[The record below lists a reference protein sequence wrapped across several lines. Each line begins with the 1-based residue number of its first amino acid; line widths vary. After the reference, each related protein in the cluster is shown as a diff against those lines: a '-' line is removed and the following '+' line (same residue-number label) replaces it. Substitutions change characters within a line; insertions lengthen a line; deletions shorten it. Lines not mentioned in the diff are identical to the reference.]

1 MRLVM
6 TLRWLFLNM
15 ILALAL
21 LVACSQSDSTA
32 TTVPPTSTVVATA
45 SLGITPVP
53 GDKPTL
59 VPTVT
64 TPPTNESIPEELN
77 PVKLL
82 EDANAAMAGLKSFR
96 LEGEVVLKA
105 TEEADEVLLVTEF
118 TGSSNDEGDS
128 QLLFNIGAPTGGIID
143 ALEFEMR

>member
-1 MRLVM
+1 
-6 TLRWLFLNM
+6 
-15 ILALAL
+15 
-21 LVACSQSDSTA
+21 
-32 TTVPPTSTVVATA
+32 
-45 SLGITPVP
+45 
-53 GDKPTL
+53 
-59 VPTVT
+59 
-64 TPPTNESIPEELN
+64 
-77 PVKLL
+77 
-82 EDANAAMAGLKSFR
+82 MAGLKSFR